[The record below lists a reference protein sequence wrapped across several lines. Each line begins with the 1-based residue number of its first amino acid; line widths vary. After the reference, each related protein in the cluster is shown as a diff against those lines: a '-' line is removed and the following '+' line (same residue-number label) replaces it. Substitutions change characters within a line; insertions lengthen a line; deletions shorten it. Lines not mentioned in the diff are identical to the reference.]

1 MRLRMRVEWSR
12 GSPHRYAWEG
22 GRLRFVGQDR
32 PAPVN
37 YGLLP
42 GLLNPADGEEVDAV
56 YLGPPLPPGEEA
68 EGLLLGM
75 VALADG
81 DHKLLLAQSPE
92 GLDPQEAAR
101 LLAWFSPERRP
112 TLLGPEEAGAWVKG
126 LEEKQDRR
134 LGALLGLAVG
144 DALGAQV
151 EGLSKGTFSEVREM
165 RGGGPH
171 RLPPGF
177 WTDDTSQ
184 ALCLAESL
192 LQQGFDPKDQMDRYL
207 RWYREGY
214 RSATGTCFGLGHATR
229 RALERY
235 AATGE
240 PYQGDEA
247 GAGNGPLM
255 RLAPLVLA
263 YENHPDLLSLARLSA
278 RTTHG
283 AREALE
289 ATEVLAWL
297 LREALKGAPKEALL
311 ALKPFREAD
320 LHPTLKRVVEGG
332 FWEAPEEGPGHA
344 PGTLAAAL
352 WAFARGRDFEEGMV
366 LAVNLGG
373 DADTVGAVY
382 GELAGAH
389 YGKEAIPERWLRAL
403 HLREEMEALALA
415 LYRMSMASPRE

>member
-1 MRLRMRVEWSR
+1 MRVEWSQ
-12 GSPHRYAWEG
+12 GSPYRYAWEG
-22 GRLRFVGQDR
+22 GGLRFVGQDR

-37 YGLLP
+37 YGLVE

-56 YLGPPLPPGEEA
+56 YLGPPLSPGEEA

-112 TLLGPEEAGAWVKG
+112 TLLGPEEAGAWVKS
-126 LEEKQDRR
+126 LKERQDRR
-134 LGALLGLAVG
+134 LGAFLGLAVG

-151 EGLSKGTFSEVREM
+151 EGLPKGTFPEVREM
-165 RGGGPH
+165 KGGGPH

-192 LQQGFDPKDQMDRYL
+192 LQRGFDPKDQMDRYL

-214 RSATGTCFGLGHATR
+214 RSATGVCFGLGHATR

-235 AATGE
+235 AATGD
-240 PYQGDEA
+240 PYAGDEA

-263 YENHPDLLSLARLSA
+263 YENHPDLLSLARRAA

-297 LREALKGAPKEALL
+297 LREALRGAPKEALL
-311 ALKPFREAD
+311 ALEPFRGAD
-320 LHPTLKRVVEGG
+320 LHPALRRVVEGG
-332 FWEAPEEGPGHA
+332 VWEAPEEGPGYA

-352 WAFARGRDFEEGMV
+352 WAFARGRDFEEGMR

-382 GELAGAH
+382 GQLAGAH
-389 YGKEAIPERWLRAL
+389 YGLGAIPGRWLRAL

>member
-1 MRLRMRVEWSR
+1 MRVEWSQ
-12 GSPHRYAWEG
+12 GSPYRYAWEG
-22 GRLRFVGQDR
+22 RGLRFVGQDR

-37 YGLLP
+37 YGLVE

-56 YLGPPLPPGEEA
+56 YLGPPLSPGEEA
-68 EGLLLGM
+68 EGLVLGM

-112 TLLGPEEAGAWVKG
+112 TLLGPEEAWAWVRG
-126 LEEKQDRR
+126 LKERQDRR
-134 LGALLGLAVG
+134 LGAFLGLAVG

-151 EGLSKGTFSEVREM
+151 EGLPKGTFPEVREM
-165 RGGGPH
+165 KGGGPH

-192 LQQGFDPKDQMDRYL
+192 LQRGFDPKDQMDRYL

-214 RSATGTCFGLGHATR
+214 RSATGVCFGLGHTTR

-235 AATGE
+235 AATGD
-240 PYQGDEA
+240 PYAGDEA

-263 YENHPDLLSLARLSA
+263 YENHPDLLSLARRAA

-297 LREALKGAPKEALL
+297 LREALRGAPKEALL
-311 ALKPFREAD
+311 ALEPFRGAD
-320 LHPTLKRVVEGG
+320 LHPALRRVVEGG
-332 FWEAPEEGPGHA
+332 FWEAPEEGPGYA

-352 WAFARGRDFEEGMV
+352 WAFARGRDFEEGMR

-373 DADTVGAVY
+373 TRTPWGRSTASSPGPTTALGRSPGA
-382 GELAGAH
+382 GLGPSTC
-389 YGKEAIPERWLRAL
+389 GRRWRP
-403 HLREEMEALALA
+403 
-415 LYRMSMASPRE
+415 SPSRSTG

>member
-1 MRLRMRVEWSR
+1 MRVEWSKD
-12 GSPHRYAWEG
+12 SPLRYAWKG
-22 GRLRFVGQDR
+22 GRLLLDR
-32 PAPVN
+32 VESPAPVN
-37 YGLLP
+37 YGLIP

-56 YLGPPLPPGEEA
+56 YLGPPLPPGA
-68 EGLLLGM
+68 GVEGFLLGM

-81 DHKLLLAQSPE
+81 DHKLLLARSPR

-101 LLAWFSPERRP
+101 LLAWFPPERRP
-112 TLLGPEEAGAWVKG
+112 TLLGPEEAEAWVKG
-126 LEEKQDRR
+126 LKEEQDRY

-151 EGLSKGTFSEVREM
+151 EFQARGTFPEVREM

-192 LQQGFDPKDQMDRYL
+192 LEKGFDPKDQMDRYL

-214 RSATGTCFGLGHATR
+214 RSATGTCFDIGHATR

-235 AATGE
+235 ATTGE
-240 PYQGDEA
+240 PYAGDEE

-263 YENHPDLLSLARLSA
+263 YRKSPRLRELARLSA

-289 ATEVLAWL
+289 ATEILAWL
-297 LREALKGAPKEALL
+297 LQGALEGASKADLL
-311 ALKPFREAD
+311 ALEPFREAD
-320 LHPTLKRVVEGG
+320 LHPALRRVVAGG
-332 FWEAPEEGPGHA
+332 FWEAPEEGPGYA

-382 GELAGAH
+382 GELAGAY
-389 YGKEAIPERWLRAL
+389 YGKEAIPERWLKAL